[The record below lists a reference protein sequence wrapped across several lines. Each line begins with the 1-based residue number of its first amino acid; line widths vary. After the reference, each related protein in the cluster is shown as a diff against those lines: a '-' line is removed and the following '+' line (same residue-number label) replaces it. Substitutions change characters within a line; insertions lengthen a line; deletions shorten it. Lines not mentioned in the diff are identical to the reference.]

1 MYIKVY
7 VMKVLFVLLMLGMT
21 FVLNSQKRH
30 HFDEVAYADFDDLSN
45 TYIEDKTPDSSSIV
59 ILRSTKLPL
68 TGMVYTKWENN
79 QLNFEYNYKEGLAD
93 GLCRQWY
100 VNGQLSIELN
110 YKAGEILSQKCW
122 DKDGNDIECPEIP

>member
-1 MYIKVY
+1 M
-7 VMKVLFVLLMLGMT
+7 MKILFVLLMLGMT

-30 HFDEVAYADFDDLSN
+30 HFDEVAYTDFDDLSN
-45 TYIEDKTPDSSSIV
+45 TYIQDKTPDSSSIV
-59 ILRSTKLPL
+59 ILKSTKLPL

-79 QLNFEYNYKEGLAD
+79 QLSYEYNYKEGLAD

-122 DKDGNDIECPEIP
+122 DKDGKAKPCDQGP